1 MASLRTSNLSF
12 SKVNTA
18 TSYESQRSLEQT
30 QPPFKTNR
38 VSLRGHSLL
47 QTTSWP
53 QDNIKTQTRVSSRP
67 LFWVDASISLGLL
80 RITRERGKVQTIST
94 IPGKPCPDRP
104 LGKVGCPTR
113 AFATLFHNLLS
124 YLPLRKTKEKLVQT
138 ISTKD
143 QNLILSGKGKYT
155 L

>member
-30 QPPFKTNR
+30 QPPFKTNW
-38 VSLRGHSLL
+38 VFLRGHSPL

-94 IPGKPCPDRP
+94 VPGEPCPDRP
-104 LGKVGCPTR
+104 LGKVGCLTW

-124 YLPLRKTKEKLVQT
+124 YLLLRKTEEKLVQT

-143 QNLILSGKGKYT
+143 QNLILNGKGKYT